1 MTLEIWV
8 AFVVLETVL
17 CFTPGPAVLFVVSTT
32 LARGPRAGLGGA
44 LGVVACNTFYFLLS
58 ALGVA
63 AVILASGRLFTAL
76 KWLGA
81 AYLVWL
87 GVRMLLAR
95 VREHGRAAEQH
106 EAPRAALSAALLR
119 GFGVQAAN
127 PKALAFFVA
136 LLPQF
141 VDPRAAVAT
150 QIAVLAATSAVIEL
164 GVLSIYTWAA
174 ARAGAVAGRRWSAWL
189 ERAAGGLLIAAGA
202 RLALARST

>member
-1 MTLEIWV
+1 MTLQVWV

-17 CFTPGPAVLFVVSTT
+17 CLTPGPAVLFVVSTA

-44 LGVVACNTFYFLLS
+44 LGIVACNTFYFLLS

-63 AVILASGRLFTAL
+63 AVILASNRLFTAL

-87 GVRMLLAR
+87 GLRMLFAR
-95 VREHGRAAEQH
+95 ASLPARSEQ
-106 EAPRAALSAALLR
+106 PQSGAALSALVR
-119 GFGVQAAN
+119 GFAVQASN

-141 VDPRAAVAT
+141 IDAHASVPEQVAILAITSVAIEYVVQAGYVWVAT
-150 QIAVLAATSAVIEL
+150 
-164 GVLSIYTWAA
+164 
-174 ARAGAVAGRRWSAWL
+174 RASAWGAL
-189 ERAAGGLLIAAGA
+189 GSTAWLSRVAGGLLVAAGA
-202 RLALARST
+202 RLAIARTV

>member
-1 MTLEIWV
+1 MTLQVWI

-17 CFTPGPAVLFVVSTT
+17 CFTPGPAVLFVVSTS
-32 LARGPRAGLGGA
+32 LSRGTRAGLGGA
-44 LGVVACNTFYFLLS
+44 WGIVGCNTFYFLLS

-76 KWLGA
+76 KWIGA

-87 GVRMLLAR
+87 GLKMLWS
-95 VREHGRAAEQH
+95 RAARTVV
-106 EAPRAALSAALLR
+106 EADSQTRSPLAALVR

-141 VDPRAAVAT
+141 IDAHASVPAQVAILALT
-150 QIAVLAATSAVIEL
+150 SVVIEFGVLASYVW
-164 GVLSIYTWAA
+164 LSV
-174 ARAGAVAGRRWSAWL
+174 RAGAYAGDRWTAWL
-189 ERAAGGLLIAAGA
+189 QRVSGGFLVAAGA
-202 RLALARST
+202 RLALTRST

>member
-1 MTLEIWV
+1 MTLQVWI

-17 CFTPGPAVLFVVSTT
+17 CFTPGPAVLFVVSMS
-32 LARGPRAGLGGA
+32 LSRGTRAGLGGA
-44 LGVVACNTFYFLLS
+44 WGIVGCNTFYFLLS

-76 KWLGA
+76 KWIGA

-87 GVRMLLAR
+87 GLKMLWS
-95 VREHGRAAEQH
+95 RAAGTVV
-106 EAPRAALSAALLR
+106 EADPQARSPLAALVR

-141 VDPRAAVAT
+141 IDAHASVPAQVAILALT
-150 QIAVLAATSAVIEL
+150 SVVIEFGVLASYVW
-164 GVLSIYTWAA
+164 LSV
-174 ARAGAVAGRRWSAWL
+174 RAGAYAGDRWTAWL
-189 ERAAGGLLIAAGA
+189 QRVSGGFLVAAGA
-202 RLALARST
+202 RLALTRST